1 MRRFCGKMRID
12 IFRKEFSM
20 EIAVITGASSGIGKE
35 FALAI
40 DREYRLD
47 EIWLIAR
54 RKERLAELASEL
66 RTNVR
71 ILDMDLT
78 EKESL
83 ERYRALLEETSP
95 EIKLLVNN
103 AGTGLFGMFGEL
115 DLAEQLTSIDLND
128 RALTAMCWLSL
139 PYMQRGDTIIN
150 MGSNSSWQPVP
161 FENTYAATKAFVLSF
176 SRGLGKELAPKG
188 IHVMCVCPGWVE
200 TEFIDHAKVDDTITY
215 FDRWYSAS
223 QVVEKAM
230 KDLRRK
236 RKISILG
243 LPVRLQV
250 ALIKFLPAEMVMNIW
265 VKQQKH

>member
-1 MRRFCGKMRID
+1 
-12 IFRKEFSM
+12 M

-66 RTNVR
+66 GTNVR

-78 EKESL
+78 ENESL

-139 PYMQRGDTIIN
+139 PYMKKGDAIIN
-150 MGSNSSWQPVP
+150 MGSNSS
-161 FENTYAATKAFVLSF
+161 
-176 SRGLGKELAPKG
+176 
-188 IHVMCVCPGWVE
+188 
-200 TEFIDHAKVDDTITY
+200 
-215 FDRWYSAS
+215 
-223 QVVEKAM
+223 
-230 KDLRRK
+230 
-236 RKISILG
+236 
-243 LPVRLQV
+243 
-250 ALIKFLPAEMVMNIW
+250 
-265 VKQQKH
+265 